1 MFHGKFFRET
11 KEVADARSW
20 QWVSGGYMAVGTE
33 RYICVGAGAWD
44 EVGKEY
50 QV

>member
-1 MFHGKFFRET
+1 M
-11 KEVADARSW
+11 ADARSW
-20 QWVSGGYMAVGTE
+20 QWVSGGYLAVGTE
-33 RYICVGAGAWD
+33 RYIFAAQEQAGAWD